1 MHLSSG
7 SEEESEISGL
17 CSPDAIQAFIK
28 TIEGLAELA
37 ALEGLDS
44 VVDKLD
50 EAVEEC
56 EKTMMKGIYGI
67 HPTSQ

>member
-1 MHLSSG
+1 MPSLYDSQSS
-7 SEEESEISGL
+7 STPTEI

-44 VVDKLD
+44 VVEKLD
-50 EAVEEC
+50 EAVLEC
-56 EKTMMKGIYGI
+56 EKTMRGSSGI
-67 HPTSQ
+67 HPSG